1 MKEFNLKN
9 FFARF
14 SENKLI
20 ICMSVLFSVALWIS
34 TVIFNKDSYSV
45 VKISD
50 VPIVTNLSNTQAEQ
64 LGLSVVNITPKNVSV
79 YIKGPRHKIASIKKD
94 EIVVSPKTYSNV
106 LNSGSYNLELN
117 AFFKKPHPDV
127 TIESISHKN
136 VVFVFD
142 VLETKMIN
150 LCADEIDIK
159 LEEGY
164 IKEETV
170 CQPESLFVSGPK
182 KSIDKLKTIKL
193 KVNKG
198 PYTLNSSK
206 TFDATPQFMSVDGNV
221 MDSSVFKYN
230 SDIKFKI
237 TVPIY
242 KTKKLAFKL
251 LYKNAPEGLNLNLLN
266 PIINPSFLEVCG
278 PEESVNKINEIVLGY
293 VDLKNLTEEKTDFNF
308 NVKMPADLKNF
319 KNILNAYVSFKKDDL
334 DSKVL
339 DVKGINIFNV
349 PKGYE
354 IFVNSKVIKNVKI
367 VGLKQYLK
375 NINSSDLAATL
386 DCSKIDVKKGKQN
399 VLANIDVFK
408 NGAWVVGENKC
419 SVTIEKKWNH
429 NLQFHL
435 KF

>member
-1 MKEFNLKN
+1 MKNFNFKI

-20 ICMSVLFSVALWIS
+20 ICMSVLFSIALWIS
-34 TVIFNKDSYSV
+34 TVIFNKESYSV

-64 LGLSVVNITPKNVSV
+64 LGLSVVSITPKYVNV

-94 EIVVSPKTYSNV
+94 EIIVSPKTYSNV

-117 AFFKKPHPDV
+117 VFFKKPHPEV
-127 TIESISHKN
+127 TIENISHKN

-142 VLETKMIN
+142 VLETKMVK

-159 LEEGY
+159 LEDGY
-164 IKEETV
+164 IKEETI

-198 PYTLNSSK
+198 PYNLNSSK
-206 TFDATPQFMSVDGNV
+206 TFDATPQFMSFDGNV

-230 SDIKFKI
+230 LDVKFKI

-251 LYKNAPEGLNLNLLN
+251 LYKNAPESLNLNLLK
-266 PIINPSFLEVCG
+266 PKINPSFLEVYG
-278 PEESVNKINEIVLGY
+278 PEDAINKVNEINSWLCGFKRINRR
-293 VDLKNLTEEKTDFNF
+293 KN
-308 NVKMPADLKNF
+308 
-319 KNILNAYVSFKKDDL
+319 
-334 DSKVL
+334 
-339 DVKGINIFNV
+339 
-349 PKGYE
+349 
-354 IFVNSKVIKNVKI
+354 
-367 VGLKQYLK
+367 
-375 NINSSDLAATL
+375 
-386 DCSKIDVKKGKQN
+386 
-399 VLANIDVFK
+399 
-408 NGAWVVGENKC
+408 
-419 SVTIEKKWNH
+419 
-429 NLQFHL
+429 